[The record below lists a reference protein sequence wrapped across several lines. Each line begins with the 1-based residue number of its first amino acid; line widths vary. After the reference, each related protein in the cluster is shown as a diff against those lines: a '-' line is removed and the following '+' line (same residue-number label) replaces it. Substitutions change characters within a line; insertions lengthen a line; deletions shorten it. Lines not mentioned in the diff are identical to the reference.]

1 MFYNNEK
8 NGRDIIV
15 RCCYVYIIFLCINLM
30 PARLLLRHAS
40 HLSLRRWKVLR
51 RHELLT
57 RLQMLKLL
65 LLLLLLRHHL
75 PVLLLLHLLLLLLHL
90 LHLLHLHILLL
101 VLHRHTLHAL
111 SPYSSSVLLIALM
124 RRALLEHL
132 LLLITFCKFEINRLV
147 RWQVRISV
155 V

>member
-1 MFYNNEK
+1 MYKEVPNLFNNNEK

-30 PARLLLRHAS
+30 PARLLLRRAS

-51 RHELLT
+51 RHELLN

-65 LLLLLLRHHL
+65 LLLLRHHL
-75 PVLLLLHLLLLLLHL
+75 PVLLLLHL

-147 RWQVRISV
+147 RRQVRISV